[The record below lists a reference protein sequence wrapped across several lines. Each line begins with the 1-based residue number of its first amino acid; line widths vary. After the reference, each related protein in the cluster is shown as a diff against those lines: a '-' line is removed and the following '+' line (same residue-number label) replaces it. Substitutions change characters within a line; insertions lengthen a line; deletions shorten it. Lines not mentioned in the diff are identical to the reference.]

1 MMMLAKRVNFKHV
14 TTHFFTLL
22 LNLVVD
28 GTSNEYGAVVLQT
41 IKKKLI
47 KEYPFF
53 KYVEIRDDSV
63 KVDFAINTVSKQQ
76 VGKLFKSVI
85 GMISSDFLKLY
96 LQQRLDKED
105 LEFFNEI
112 GLGLSS

>member
-1 MMMLAKRVNFKHV
+1 MMMTKRVNVKHV

-22 LNLVVD
+22 LYLVVYS
-28 GTSNEYGAVVLQT
+28 TSNDYGAVVLRS

-53 KYVEIRDDSV
+53 KYVEIRDKAV

-76 VGKLFKSVI
+76 VGKLFKSVM

-105 LEFFNEI
+105 LEFFDEV
-112 GLGLSS
+112 GLRLSS